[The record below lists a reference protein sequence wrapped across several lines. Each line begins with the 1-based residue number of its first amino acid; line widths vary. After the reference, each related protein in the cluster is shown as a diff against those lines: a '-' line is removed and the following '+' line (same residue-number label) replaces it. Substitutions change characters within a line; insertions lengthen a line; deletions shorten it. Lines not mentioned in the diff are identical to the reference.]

1 MATTATLRALAFVML
16 NRVIR
21 LGGISGLII
30 FGLGLALTWAL
41 ASYVSA
47 WWWLLLL
54 IIVPPLLIGL
64 VLWTLARNVARAVYA
79 TPLSRPQRTALN
91 QFIDKVQG
99 LAEYRSLPPWLF
111 GFVLAKDLVL
121 HRDAR
126 SAPQN
131 YRQFEHVKA

>member
-1 MATTATLRALAFVML
+1 M
-16 NRVIR
+16 
-21 LGGISGLII
+21 
-30 FGLGLALTWAL
+30 
-41 ASYVSA
+41 
-47 WWWLLLL
+47 
-54 IIVPPLLIGL
+54 PPLLIGL

-126 SAPQN
+126 SLRKIIDNSSTLRRDFQALN
-131 YRQFEHVKA
+131 KLF